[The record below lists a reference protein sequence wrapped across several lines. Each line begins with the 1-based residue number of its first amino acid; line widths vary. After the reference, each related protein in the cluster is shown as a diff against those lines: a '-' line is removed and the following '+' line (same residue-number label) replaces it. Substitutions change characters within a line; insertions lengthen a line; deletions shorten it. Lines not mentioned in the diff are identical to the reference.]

1 MGGKIVAVGEEMSVS
16 SPPASSPEPTY
27 SKERLLKGVH
37 HTSLDTDAPVVV
49 VDGGF
54 AGNGGM
60 SMADLSS
67 MYEAST
73 LVGGLEGMS
82 LNSGDERDSAP
93 EGIAANHQQT
103 SGAEPLVNGLFA
115 YASSEMVKRDYTPP
129 LLGQVAQYNTS
140 QQQSFRGYEP
150 QRLSHEHQ
158 RSQPP
163 NIVLPDQ
170 TRAEKEFGVLPSSES
185 DTGGVHH
192 VYGLPAYLV
201 VPPSCQDGKQMVLD
215 HNGKQVVLDPNA
227 REYTPSQSLCASP
240 VLQPGVMHLAVPTPY
255 HVDQAH
261 IYPPGVDVGQPASRM
276 LYSPDYTGW
285 PLMPF
290 YCNGSAVGYAPATG
304 PQSPATWE
312 HLGMHDIL
320 QHQGS
325 QGLSGLHA
333 SSSASGLG
341 QSVHSHPLQPFGS
354 IQPFMSVGFPTMAAS
369 GNSLIAHPTISGRE
383 HVSRALLLNGVPSDM
398 DELQLKR
405 EMEVWGPVRA
415 MGMERR
421 HEGLVTVHFY
431 DLRHTKD
438 ALTDIQQQHLWH
450 QQRMQRRLQRQR
462 SGGLHLPGD
471 SGYDR
476 QDRGK
481 HVDRGVDDA
490 SGDLGMKSSRG
501 LIGGKVMWAQYT
513 SPVGAAAGPDAL
525 NQGTLVVFNLDANM
539 SLDDLRAAFEKY
551 GTVKELR
558 ETPAKKLHK
567 FVEFYDVRDAARA
580 LEALDDQEIG
590 GKRVKIEFSRP
601 GGQAYKARWSNPAS
615 QMQSLSYRPLPAGP
629 QSPAA
634 GSLLMGVEHSLP
646 FGRAGGSMIGLGY
659 SGVTSS
665 GVAES
670 LGLITDFGRENNSLG
685 GQRRDGL
692 SSRRKRNM
700 SAHSNNSGFGKF
712 ELMQQGSGGKAGFR
726 DSSGTG
732 KSSLSV
738 KLSSRESVPLQYMF
752 DEGELQPNESPRTT
766 LMIKNIP
773 NKYSQ
778 AMLLQLLDRHCLHC
792 NSNRK
797 DPKEPESAYD
807 FVYLPIDFK
816 NRCNLG
822 YAFVN
827 FTTVEA
833 TKRLYKAFHA
843 QQWEAFNS
851 RKICQV
857 TYARVQGRV
866 ALEEH
871 FRNSRFACDNDEYL
885 PRCFSPPRRGI
896 TSSPPTTLT
905 AAQVVGRTMGSSSG
919 SSREEQ
925 RSMRAIQNADVRVRG
940 IDENTKRVSANG
952 NNGNH
957 EQEME
962 QPSGMHGR
970 VLGGGRS
977 NGPQQQQQ
985 QQQNR

>member
-37 HTSLDTDAPVVV
+37 HTTLDTDAPVVV

-54 AGNGGM
+54 TGNGGM

-115 YASSEMVKRDYTPP
+115 YASSEMVKRDYAPP

-170 TRAEKEFGVLPSSES
+170 TRAEKEFGVLPSGES

-325 QGLSGLHA
+325 QGLSGFHA

-369 GNSLIAHPTISGRE
+369 GNSLVAHPTISGRE

-551 GTVKELR
+551 GKC
-558 ETPAKKLHK
+558 
-567 FVEFYDVRDAARA
+567 
-580 LEALDDQEIG
+580 
-590 GKRVKIEFSRP
+590 
-601 GGQAYKARWSNPAS
+601 
-615 QMQSLSYRPLPAGP
+615 
-629 QSPAA
+629 
-634 GSLLMGVEHSLP
+634 
-646 FGRAGGSMIGLGY
+646 
-659 SGVTSS
+659 VTSLWFS
-665 GVAES
+665 CYQV
-670 LGLITDFGRENNSLG
+670 D
-685 GQRRDGL
+685 
-692 SSRRKRNM
+692 M
-700 SAHSNNSGFGKF
+700 
-712 ELMQQGSGGKAGFR
+712 
-726 DSSGTG
+726 
-732 KSSLSV
+732 V
-738 KLSSRESVPLQYMF
+738 
-752 DEGELQPNESPRTT
+752 
-766 LMIKNIP
+766 
-773 NKYSQ
+773 
-778 AMLLQLLDRHCLHC
+778 
-792 NSNRK
+792 
-797 DPKEPESAYD
+797 
-807 FVYLPIDFK
+807 
-816 NRCNLG
+816 
-822 YAFVN
+822 
-827 FTTVEA
+827 
-833 TKRLYKAFHA
+833 FHLC
-843 QQWEAFNS
+843 S
-851 RKICQV
+851 
-857 TYARVQGRV
+857 T
-866 ALEEH
+866 
-871 FRNSRFACDNDEYL
+871 
-885 PRCFSPPRRGI
+885 
-896 TSSPPTTLT
+896 
-905 AAQVVGRTMGSSSG
+905 
-919 SSREEQ
+919 
-925 RSMRAIQNADVRVRG
+925 
-940 IDENTKRVSANG
+940 
-952 NNGNH
+952 
-957 EQEME
+957 
-962 QPSGMHGR
+962 
-970 VLGGGRS
+970 
-977 NGPQQQQQ
+977 
-985 QQQNR
+985 

>member
-1 MGGKIVAVGEEMSVS
+1 
-16 SPPASSPEPTY
+16 
-27 SKERLLKGVH
+27 
-37 HTSLDTDAPVVV
+37 VVV

-54 AGNGGM
+54 TGNGGM

-115 YASSEMVKRDYTPP
+115 YTSSEMVKMDYTPP

-163 NIVLPDQ
+163 TIVLPDQ
-170 TRAEKEFGVLPSSES
+170 MRAEKEFGVLPSSES

-240 VLQPGVMHLAVPTPY
+240 VLPPGVMHLAVPTPY

-276 LYSPDYTGW
+276 LYGPDYTGW

-312 HLGMHDIL
+312 HLGMHDLL

-325 QGLSGLHA
+325 QGPSGLHV
-333 SSSASGLG
+333 SSSAPGLG
-341 QSVHSHPLQPFGS
+341 QSVHSHPLQSFGA

-383 HVSRALLLNGVPSDM
+383 HVSRALLLNGVPIDM

-551 GTVKELR
+551 GKC
-558 ETPAKKLHK
+558 
-567 FVEFYDVRDAARA
+567 
-580 LEALDDQEIG
+580 
-590 GKRVKIEFSRP
+590 
-601 GGQAYKARWSNPAS
+601 
-615 QMQSLSYRPLPAGP
+615 
-629 QSPAA
+629 
-634 GSLLMGVEHSLP
+634 
-646 FGRAGGSMIGLGY
+646 
-659 SGVTSS
+659 VTSLWFS
-665 GVAES
+665 CYQVY
-670 LGLITDFGRENNSLG
+670 
-685 GQRRDGL
+685 
-692 SSRRKRNM
+692 M
-700 SAHSNNSGFGKF
+700 GFH
-712 ELMQQGSGGKAGFR
+712 LCS
-726 DSSGTG
+726 T
-732 KSSLSV
+732 
-738 KLSSRESVPLQYMF
+738 
-752 DEGELQPNESPRTT
+752 
-766 LMIKNIP
+766 
-773 NKYSQ
+773 
-778 AMLLQLLDRHCLHC
+778 
-792 NSNRK
+792 
-797 DPKEPESAYD
+797 
-807 FVYLPIDFK
+807 
-816 NRCNLG
+816 
-822 YAFVN
+822 
-827 FTTVEA
+827 
-833 TKRLYKAFHA
+833 
-843 QQWEAFNS
+843 
-851 RKICQV
+851 
-857 TYARVQGRV
+857 
-866 ALEEH
+866 
-871 FRNSRFACDNDEYL
+871 
-885 PRCFSPPRRGI
+885 
-896 TSSPPTTLT
+896 
-905 AAQVVGRTMGSSSG
+905 
-919 SSREEQ
+919 
-925 RSMRAIQNADVRVRG
+925 
-940 IDENTKRVSANG
+940 
-952 NNGNH
+952 
-957 EQEME
+957 
-962 QPSGMHGR
+962 
-970 VLGGGRS
+970 
-977 NGPQQQQQ
+977 
-985 QQQNR
+985 